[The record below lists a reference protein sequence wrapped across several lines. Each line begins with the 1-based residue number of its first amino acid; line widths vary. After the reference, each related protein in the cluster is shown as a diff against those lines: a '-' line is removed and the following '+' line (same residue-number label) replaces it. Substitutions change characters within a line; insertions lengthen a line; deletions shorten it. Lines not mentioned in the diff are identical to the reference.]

1 MSDRPSMSMGELAA
15 FSWRMT
21 RGYRA
26 TFVNMAIASSAV
38 AVLEMALP
46 YLFALVVDEVIHYRQ
61 IALVPYLGIAFL
73 ILFAAIQLL
82 SACASAAWGT
92 LKVDFHHDLKQ
103 RAFERIIRTE
113 ASVLDDIK
121 TGDLITTINSNVTG
135 FSNLALYTLRTVV
148 NSALQFAIAVAVVAT
163 IDLLA
168 AGVLAASGVAT
179 LIAGAA
185 GGARSRARR
194 LHHRSVYGDYVALLL
209 EFVNARAE
217 VRRLGSRATAV
228 RWVLRKHNA
237 ALRALFRALWTD
249 LAGERTV
256 ELVALAAT
264 LVLYGL
270 TAALA
275 AAESMTLGTFL
286 ALVEYFV
293 IGRLAIARM
302 GWGHVQLQH
311 DVAGII
317 RVRTAW
323 QRPAEAAGPVIAP
336 DAAGDAA
343 PAPAY
348 GGGRGADRGGDGV
361 TLHDVRFRYRSDG
374 PEVLRGVSLRVA
386 RGERL
391 ALVGR
396 SGAGK
401 TSLIQL
407 LLRLYRPTGGRLFV
421 GGRDVRA
428 FPLAELRRVVGVAY
442 QNPLLFADT
451 VRANLIPPWYGGGD
465 AAVSSACERVGLGG
479 WLGSLRHGLDTRM
492 TDAAISRG
500 ERQRLAI
507 ARTMLRRPEVLILDE
522 ATSGIDDARESA
534 VYDAIFDDL
543 RGRTALIVSHRP
555 STVRRAERVAFL
567 DAGEIAAVGTHGELL
582 RGHAGYRSLMAG
594 GGAASGGAAPS
605 AGAVT

>member
-1 MSDRPSMSMGELAA
+1 MSARPSMSVRDLAA
-15 FSWRMT
+15 FSWQMT

-26 TFVNMAIASSAV
+26 TFVNMAISSSAV

-82 SACASAAWGT
+82 SACSSAAWGT
-92 LKVDFHHDLKQ
+92 LKVDFHHELKQ

-168 AGVLAASGVAT
+168 AAVLAASGVAT

-185 GGARSRARR
+185 GGARSREHR
-194 LHHRSVYGDYVALLL
+194 LRHRSVYGDYVALLL

-228 RWVLRKHNA
+228 RWVLRKHNV
-237 ALRALFRALWTD
+237 ALRALFRALRVD
-249 LAGERTV
+249 LLAERTV
-256 ELVALAAT
+256 EMIALAAT

-293 IGRLAIARM
+293 IGRLAISRM

-317 RVRTAW
+317 RVHTAW
-323 QRPAEAAGPVIAP
+323 QRPAEAAGPTIAPAAAHRSAP
-336 DAAGDAA
+336 DAG
-343 PAPAY
+343 P
-348 GGGRGADRGGDGV
+348 DRDPDGI
-361 TLHDVRFRYRSDG
+361 TLHDVRFRYRPDG
-374 PEVLRGVSLRVA
+374 PEVLRGVSLRA
-386 RGERL
+386 AHGERL

-465 AAVSSACERVGLGG
+465 TPVTSTCERVGLGD
-479 WLGSLRHGLDTRM
+479 WLGSLRNGLDTQM
-492 TDAAISRG
+492 ADAAISRG

-507 ARTMLRRPEVLILDE
+507 ARTILRRPDVLILDE

-534 VYDAIFDDL
+534 VYDAVFDDL
-543 RGRTALIVSHRP
+543 RGRTVLIVSHRP

-567 DAGEIAAVGTHGELL
+567 DAGEIVAVGTHRELL

-594 GGAASGGAAPS
+594 GGASGDGAPS
-605 AGAVT
+605 ARTAP

>member
-1 MSDRPSMSMGELAA
+1 MSARPSMSVRDLAA
-15 FSWRMT
+15 FSWQMT

-26 TFVNMAIASSAV
+26 TFVNMAISSSAV

-82 SACASAAWGT
+82 SACSSAAWGT
-92 LKVDFHHDLKQ
+92 LKVDFHHELKQ

-168 AGVLAASGVAT
+168 AAVLAASGVAT

-185 GGARSRARR
+185 GGARSRERR
-194 LHHRSVYGDYVALLL
+194 LRHRSVYGDYVALLL

-228 RWVLRKHNA
+228 RWVLRKHNV
-237 ALRALFRALWTD
+237 ALRALFRALRVD
-249 LAGERTV
+249 LLAERTV
-256 ELVALAAT
+256 EMVALAAT

-317 RVRTAW
+317 RVHTAW
-323 QRPAEAAGPVIAP
+323 QRPAEAAGPTIAPAAARRSAP
-336 DAAGDAA
+336 DAG
-343 PAPAY
+343 P
-348 GGGRGADRGGDGV
+348 DRDPDGIA
-361 TLHDVRFRYRSDG
+361 LHDVRFRYQPDG
-374 PEVLRGVSLRVA
+374 PEVLRGVSLRAA

-407 LLRLYRPTGGRLFV
+407 LLRLYRPNGGRLFV

-465 AAVSSACERVGLGG
+465 TPVTSTCERVGLGD
-479 WLGSLRHGLDTRM
+479 WLGSLRNGLDTQM
-492 TDAAISRG
+492 ADAAISRG

-507 ARTMLRRPEVLILDE
+507 ARTLLRRPDVLILDE

-534 VYDAIFDDL
+534 VYDAVFDDL
-543 RGRTALIVSHRP
+543 RGRSVLIVSHRP

-567 DAGEIAAVGTHGELL
+567 DAGEIVAVGTHRELL

-594 GGAASGGAAPS
+594 GGASGDGAPS
-605 AGAVT
+605 ARTAP

>member
-1 MSDRPSMSMGELAA
+1 MSARPSMRGRDLAA
-15 FSWRMT
+15 FSWQMT

-26 TFVNMAIASSAV
+26 TFVNMAISSSAV

-82 SACASAAWGT
+82 SACSSAAWGT
-92 LKVDFHHDLKQ
+92 LKVDFHHELKQ

-168 AGVLAASGVAT
+168 AAVLAASGVAT

-185 GGARSRARR
+185 GGARSREHR
-194 LHHRSVYGDYVALLL
+194 LLHRSVYGDYVALLL

-228 RWVLRKHNA
+228 RWVLRKHNV
-237 ALRALFRALWTD
+237 ALRALFRALRVD
-249 LAGERTV
+249 LLAERTV
-256 ELVALAAT
+256 EMVALAAT

-317 RVRTAW
+317 RVHTAW
-323 QRPAEAAGPVIAP
+323 QRPAEAAGPTIAPAAARRSAP
-336 DAAGDAA
+336 DAGS
-343 PAPAY
+343 
-348 GGGRGADRGGDGV
+348 DRDPDGI
-361 TLHDVRFRYRSDG
+361 TLHDVRFRYQPDG
-374 PEVLRGVSLRVA
+374 PEVLRGVSLRAA

-465 AAVSSACERVGLGG
+465 TPVTSTCERVGLGD
-479 WLGSLRHGLDTRM
+479 WLGSLRNGLDTQM
-492 TDAAISRG
+492 ADAAISRG

-507 ARTMLRRPEVLILDE
+507 ARTILRRPDLLILDE

-534 VYDAIFDDL
+534 VYDAVFDDL
-543 RGRTALIVSHRP
+543 RGRTVLIVSHRP

-567 DAGEIAAVGTHGELL
+567 DAGEIVAVGTHRELL

-594 GGAASGGAAPS
+594 GGASGDGAPS
-605 AGAVT
+605 ARTAP

>member
-1 MSDRPSMSMGELAA
+1 MSARPSMSMHELAA

-61 IALVPYLGIAFL
+61 IALIPYLGIAFL

-92 LKVDFHHDLKQ
+92 LKVDFHHELKQ

-194 LHHRSVYGDYVALLL
+194 LHHRSAYGDYVALLL

-249 LAGERTV
+249 VAGERAV

-317 RVRTAW
+317 RVRAAW

-336 DAAGDAA
+336 AAAPRPDAA
-343 PAPAY
+343 P
-348 GGGRGADRGGDGV
+348 DRDGDGISLD
-361 TLHDVRFRYRSDG
+361 TVRFRYRPDG

-465 AAVSSACERVGLGG
+465 GPVSSACERVGLGG

-567 DAGEIAAVGTHGELL
+567 DAGEIAAVGSHRELL

-594 GGAASGGAAPS
+594 GGAASGGATP
-605 AGAVT
+605 GPGP

>member
-1 MSDRPSMSMGELAA
+1 MSVRDLAA
-15 FSWRMT
+15 FSWQMT

-26 TFVNMAIASSAV
+26 TFVNMAISSSAV

-61 IALVPYLGIAFL
+61 IALVPYLGVAFL

-82 SACASAAWGT
+82 SACSSAAWGT
-92 LKVDFHHDLKQ
+92 LKVDFHHELKQ

-168 AGVLAASGVAT
+168 AAVLAASGVAT

-185 GGARSRARR
+185 GGARSRERR
-194 LHHRSVYGDYVALLL
+194 LRHRSVYGDYVALLL

-228 RWVLRKHNA
+228 RWVLRKHNV
-237 ALRALFRALWTD
+237 ALRALFRALRVD
-249 LAGERTV
+249 LLAERTV
-256 ELVALAAT
+256 EMVALAAT

-317 RVRTAW
+317 RVHTAW
-323 QRPAEAAGPVIAP
+323 QRPAEAAGPTIAPAAARRSAP
-336 DAAGDAA
+336 DAG
-343 PAPAY
+343 P
-348 GGGRGADRGGDGV
+348 DRDPDGI
-361 TLHDVRFRYRSDG
+361 TLHDVRFRYQPDG
-374 PEVLRGVSLRVA
+374 PEVLRGVSLRAA

-465 AAVSSACERVGLGG
+465 TPVTSTCERVGLGD
-479 WLGSLRHGLDTRM
+479 WLGSLRNGLDTQM
-492 TDAAISRG
+492 ADAAISRG

-507 ARTMLRRPEVLILDE
+507 ARTILRRPDLLILDE

-534 VYDAIFDDL
+534 VYDAVFDDL
-543 RGRTALIVSHRP
+543 RGRTVLIVSHRP

-567 DAGEIAAVGTHGELL
+567 DAGEIVAVGTHRELL

-594 GGAASGGAAPS
+594 GGASGDGAPS
-605 AGAVT
+605 ARTAP

>member
-1 MSDRPSMSMGELAA
+1 MRSGELSA

-38 AVLEMALP
+38 AILEMALP

-61 IALVPYLGIAFL
+61 LDLVPYLGIAFL
-73 ILFAAIQLL
+73 ILFVAIQLL
-82 SACASAAWGT
+82 AACGSAAWGT
-92 LKVDFHHDLKQ
+92 LKVDFHHELKQ

-121 TGDLITTINSNVTG
+121 TGDLVTTINSNVTG
-135 FSNLALYTLRTVV
+135 FSNVALYTLRTVV

-163 IDLLA
+163 IDVLA
-168 AGVLAASGVAT
+168 SAVLAASGVAT
-179 LIAGAA
+179 LIAGMI
-185 GGARSRARR
+185 GGRRSRSHR

-228 RWVLRKHNA
+228 SWMLRKHNA
-237 ALRALFRALWTD
+237 ALRALFRALWVD

-270 TAALA
+270 TAALV

-293 IGRLAIARM
+293 LGRLAIARM

-311 DVAGII
+311 DIAGIT
-317 RVRTAW
+317 RVYTAW
-323 QRPAEAAGPVIAP
+323 QRPAEAAGPIIE
-336 DAAGDAA
+336 
-343 PAPAY
+343 PAPTPHA
-348 GGGRGADRGGDGV
+348 GPALTNRGDHDRDGDGDGV
-361 TLHDVRFRYRSDG
+361 TLDTVRFRYRPDG
-374 PEVLRGVSLRVA
+374 EEVLRGVSLRVA

-391 ALVGR
+391 ALTGR

-421 GGRDVRA
+421 SGRDVRA
-428 FPLAELRRVVGVAY
+428 FSLEELRRVVGVAY

-451 VRANLIPPWYGGGD
+451 VRANLVPPWYGGGD
-465 AAVSSACERVGLGG
+465 GPVSAACERVGLGD
-479 WLGSLRHGLDTRM
+479 WLGSLRNGLDTPM
-492 TDAAISRG
+492 ADAAISRG

-507 ARTMLRRPEVLILDE
+507 ARTILRRPDVLILDE

-543 RGRTALIVSHRP
+543 RGRTVLIVSHRP

-567 DAGEIAAVGTHGELL
+567 DSGEIAAVGTHQELL
-582 RGHAGYRSLMAG
+582 RGHAGYRSLISG
-594 GGAASGGAAPS
+594 DAASGGRLPP
-605 AGAVT
+605 

>member
-1 MSDRPSMSMGELAA
+1 MRIGEFAA

-26 TFVNMAIASSAV
+26 TFINMAVASSAV

-73 ILFAAIQLL
+73 IVFAAIQLL
-82 SACASAAWGT
+82 SACTYAAWGT
-92 LKVDFHHDLKQ
+92 LKVDFHHELKQ

-168 AGVLAASGVAT
+168 AAVLAASGAAT

-249 LAGERTV
+249 LAGERAV

-264 LVLYGL
+264 LILYGL

-275 AAESMTLGTFL
+275 AGESMTLGTFL

-311 DVAGII
+311 DLAAII

-323 QRPAEAAGPVIAP
+323 RRPAEAAGPIIAAPLLPAP
-336 DAAGDAA
+336 DG
-343 PAPAY
+343 
-348 GGGRGADRGGDGV
+348 GADRDGDGV
-361 TLHDVRFRYRSDG
+361 TVDAVRFRYRPDG
-374 PEVLRGVSLRVA
+374 PEVLRDASLRVA

-407 LLRLYRPTGGRLFV
+407 LLRLYRPAGGRLLV

-465 AAVSSACERVGLGG
+465 APVSAACERVGLGD
-479 WLGSLRHGLDTRM
+479 WLGSLRRGLDTQM
-492 TDAAISRG
+492 TDAALSRG

-507 ARTMLRRPEVLILDE
+507 ARIMLRRPEVLILDE

-543 RGRTALIVSHRP
+543 GGRTVLIVSHRP

-567 DAGEIAAVGTHGELL
+567 NAGRIAAAGTHRELL
-582 RGHAGYRSLMAG
+582 RGNAEYRSLMAG
-594 GGAASGGAAPS
+594 DGGPGGAASGDATLGAP
-605 AGAVT
+605 TPP

>member
-1 MSDRPSMSMGELAA
+1 MSARPSMSVRDLAA
-15 FSWRMT
+15 FSWQMT

-26 TFVNMAIASSAV
+26 TFVNMAISSSAV

-82 SACASAAWGT
+82 SACSSAAWGT
-92 LKVDFHHDLKQ
+92 LKVDFHHELKQ

-168 AGVLAASGVAT
+168 AAVLAASGVAT

-185 GGARSRARR
+185 GGARSRERR
-194 LHHRSVYGDYVALLL
+194 LRHRSVYGDYVALLL

-228 RWVLRKHNA
+228 RWVLRKHNV
-237 ALRALFRALWTD
+237 ALRALFRALRVD
-249 LAGERTV
+249 LLAERTV
-256 ELVALAAT
+256 EMVALAAT

-275 AAESMTLGTFL
+275 VAESMTLGTFL

-317 RVRTAW
+317 RVHTAW
-323 QRPAEAAGPVIAP
+323 QRPAEAAGPTIAPAAARRSAP
-336 DAAGDAA
+336 DAG
-343 PAPAY
+343 P
-348 GGGRGADRGGDGV
+348 DRDPDGI
-361 TLHDVRFRYRSDG
+361 TLHDVRFRYQPDG
-374 PEVLRGVSLRVA
+374 PEVLRGVSLRA
-386 RGERL
+386 AHGERL

-465 AAVSSACERVGLGG
+465 TPVTSTCERVGLGD
-479 WLGSLRHGLDTRM
+479 WLGSLRNGLDTQM
-492 TDAAISRG
+492 ADTAISRG

-507 ARTMLRRPEVLILDE
+507 ARTILRRPDVLILDE

-534 VYDAIFDDL
+534 VYDAVFDDL
-543 RGRTALIVSHRP
+543 RGRTVLIVSHRP

-567 DAGEIAAVGTHGELL
+567 DAGEIVAVGTHRELL

-594 GGAASGGAAPS
+594 GGASGDGAPS
-605 AGAVT
+605 ARTAP

>member
-1 MSDRPSMSMGELAA
+1 MSVRDLAA
-15 FSWRMT
+15 FSWQMT

-26 TFVNMAIASSAV
+26 TFVNMAISSSAV

-61 IALVPYLGIAFL
+61 IALVPYLGVAFL

-82 SACASAAWGT
+82 SACSSAAWGT
-92 LKVDFHHDLKQ
+92 LKVDFHHELKQ

-168 AGVLAASGVAT
+168 AAVLAASGVAT

-185 GGARSRARR
+185 GGARSRERR
-194 LHHRSVYGDYVALLL
+194 LRHRSVYGDYVALLL

-228 RWVLRKHNA
+228 RWVLRKHNV
-237 ALRALFRALWTD
+237 ALRALFRALRVD
-249 LAGERTV
+249 LLAERTV
-256 ELVALAAT
+256 EMVALAAT

-317 RVRTAW
+317 RVHTAW
-323 QRPAEAAGPVIAP
+323 QRPAEAAGPTIAPAAARRSAP
-336 DAAGDAA
+336 DAG
-343 PAPAY
+343 P
-348 GGGRGADRGGDGV
+348 DRDPDGIA
-361 TLHDVRFRYRSDG
+361 LHDVRFRYQPDG
-374 PEVLRGVSLRVA
+374 PEVLRGVSLRAA

-465 AAVSSACERVGLGG
+465 TPVTSTCERVGLGD
-479 WLGSLRHGLDTRM
+479 WLGSLRNGLDTQM
-492 TDAAISRG
+492 ADAAISRG

-507 ARTMLRRPEVLILDE
+507 ARTILRRPDLLILDE

-534 VYDAIFDDL
+534 VYDAVFDDL
-543 RGRTALIVSHRP
+543 RGRTVLIVSHRP

-567 DAGEIAAVGTHGELL
+567 DAGEIVAVGTHRELL

-594 GGAASGGAAPS
+594 GGASGDGAPS
-605 AGAVT
+605 ARTAP

>member
-1 MSDRPSMSMGELAA
+1 MSARPSMSVRDLAA
-15 FSWRMT
+15 FSWQMT

-26 TFVNMAIASSAV
+26 TFVNMAISSSAV

-82 SACASAAWGT
+82 SACSSAAWGT
-92 LKVDFHHDLKQ
+92 LKVDFHHELKQ

-168 AGVLAASGVAT
+168 AAVLAASGVAT

-185 GGARSRARR
+185 GGARSREHR
-194 LHHRSVYGDYVALLL
+194 LRHRSVYGDYVALLL

-228 RWVLRKHNA
+228 RWVLRKHNV
-237 ALRALFRALWTD
+237 ALRALFRALRVD
-249 LAGERTV
+249 LLAERTV
-256 ELVALAAT
+256 EMVALAAT

-317 RVRTAW
+317 RVHTAW
-323 QRPAEAAGPVIAP
+323 QRPAEAAGPTIAPAAARRSAP
-336 DAAGDAA
+336 DAG
-343 PAPAY
+343 P
-348 GGGRGADRGGDGV
+348 DRDPDGIA
-361 TLHDVRFRYRSDG
+361 LHDVRFRYRPDG
-374 PEVLRGVSLRVA
+374 PEVLRGVSLRAA

-407 LLRLYRPTGGRLFV
+407 LLRLYRPNGGRLFV

-465 AAVSSACERVGLGG
+465 TPVTSTCERVGLGD
-479 WLGSLRHGLDTRM
+479 WLGSLRNGLDTQM
-492 TDAAISRG
+492 ADAAISRG

-507 ARTMLRRPEVLILDE
+507 ARTILRRPDLLILDE

-534 VYDAIFDDL
+534 VYDAVFDDL
-543 RGRTALIVSHRP
+543 RGRTVLIVSHRP

-567 DAGEIAAVGTHGELL
+567 DAGEIVAVGTHRELL

-594 GGAASGGAAPS
+594 GGASGDGAPS
-605 AGAVT
+605 ARTAP

>member
-1 MSDRPSMSMGELAA
+1 MNMRDLPA

-38 AVLEMALP
+38 AILEMALP

-73 ILFAAIQLL
+73 ILFAAINLL

-92 LKVDFHHDLKQ
+92 LKVDFHHELKQ

-113 ASVLDDIK
+113 ASVLDDIR

-163 IDLLA
+163 IDALA
-168 AGVLAASGVAT
+168 AAVLAASGAAT
-179 LIAGAA
+179 LFAGVI
-185 GGARSRARR
+185 GGSKSRAHR
-194 LHHRSVYGDYVALLL
+194 LRHRSAYGDYVALLL

-237 ALRALFRALWTD
+237 ALRALFRALRVD
-249 LAGERTV
+249 LAGERAV
-256 ELVALAAT
+256 EIVALAAT

-270 TAALA
+270 TAALV

-293 IGRLAIARM
+293 IGRLAITRM

-311 DVAGII
+311 DIAGIV
-317 RVRTAW
+317 RVHTAW
-323 QRPAEAAGPVIAP
+323 QRPAEAAGPIIAP
-336 DAAGDAA
+336 AAA
-343 PAPAY
+343 PRPGPEHASH
-348 GGGRGADRGGDGV
+348 GDGV
-361 TLHDVRFRYRSDG
+361 ALDDVRFRYRPDG
-374 PEVLRGVSLRVA
+374 EEVLSGVSLRVA

-428 FPLAELRRVVGVAY
+428 FHLDELRRVVGVAY
-442 QNPLLFADT
+442 QNPLLFADS

-465 AAVSSACERVGLGG
+465 RPVSAACERVGLGD
-479 WLGSLRHGLDTRM
+479 WLGSLPNGLDTQM
-492 TDAAISRG
+492 ADAAISRG

-507 ARTMLRRPEVLILDE
+507 ARTMLRRPDVLILDE

-543 RGRTALIVSHRP
+543 RGRTVLIVAHRP

-567 DAGEIAAVGTHGELL
+567 DSGAIAAVGTHPELL
-582 RGHAGYRSLMAG
+582 SGHAGYRSLMAG
-594 GGAASGGAAPS
+594 GAASPMDG
-605 AGAVT
+605 

>member
-1 MSDRPSMSMGELAA
+1 MHDNRDSGAVRIGELAA

-26 TFVNMAIASSAV
+26 TFVNMAVASSAV

-73 ILFAAIQLL
+73 IVFAAIQLL
-82 SACASAAWGT
+82 SACTYAAWGT

-168 AGVLAASGVAT
+168 AAVLAASGAAT

-228 RWVLRKHNA
+228 RWVLRKHNT

-249 LAGERTV
+249 LAGERAV

-275 AAESMTLGTFL
+275 AGESMTLGTFL

-311 DVAGII
+311 DLAAII
-317 RVRTAW
+317 RVRTTW
-323 QRPAEAAGPVIAP
+323 RRPAEAAGPVIA
-336 DAAGDAA
+336 AARSPTRTAA
-343 PAPAY
+343 
-348 GGGRGADRGGDGV
+348 RTRDGDGV
-361 TLHDVRFRYRSDG
+361 TVDTVRFRYRPDG
-374 PEVLRGVSLRVA
+374 PEVLRGASLRVA
-386 RGERL
+386 CGERL

-407 LLRLYRPTGGRLFV
+407 LLRLYRPTGGRLLV

-465 AAVSSACERVGLGG
+465 APVSAACERVGLGD
-479 WLGSLRHGLDTRM
+479 WLDSLRRGLDTQM
-492 TDAAISRG
+492 TDTALSRG

-507 ARTMLRRPEVLILDE
+507 ARIMLRRPDVLILDE

-543 RGRTALIVSHRP
+543 RGRTVLIVSHRP

-567 DAGEIAAVGTHGELL
+567 DAGRIAAAGTHRELL
-582 RGHAGYRSLMAG
+582 RGNAEYRSLMAG
-594 GGAASGGAAPS
+594 DGGPGAAAP
-605 AGAVT
+605 GVRPPP